1 MTCPHQKDRRC
12 CWCSIC
18 SSMQR
23 AALRTGHAQ
32 TQQIFIRTVLI
43 LHFHS
48 VCANKRCMH
57 LSYRCSYGFPGDP
70 SSIKMARVG
79 RGSDEDQQQCP
90 CAEKIKTCSSR
101 FAELNQLENSQPQP
115 LISIIPQKKSTRF
128 WCQPL
133 PFPP

>member
-1 MTCPHQKDRRC
+1 MTGPHQKDRRC

-18 SSMQR
+18 SSIQR

-32 TQQIFIRTVLI
+32 TQQIYTVLI
-43 LHFHS
+43 LHFHR

-57 LSYRCSYGFPGDP
+57 LSYWCSYGFPGNP

-101 FAELNQLENSQPQP
+101 FADRQPTGKQP
-115 LISIIPQKKSTRF
+115 TPPSSPSSQKKIDQLLVPTS
-128 WCQPL
+128 PIS
-133 PFPP
+133 P